1 MQGLWGGVIRFA
13 SVIQPVRCYPRPRL
27 VHSTSDVGH
36 VESLLRSGVV
46 IGILFA
52 VLCHDAS
59 LPASAEQHMM
69 QPRVPAEKLA
79 EARALTSPLSDSL
92 EMVER
97 GRGLYNGK
105 GTCFNCHGKD
115 GDGNGPVAAQ
125 LDPSP
130 RNFQHHGFWR
140 HRTEGEIFWVIKNGS
155 VGTSM
160 VGFGDQLT
168 DEEIWSI
175 IQYERSFAGEHG
187 PGMMG
192 HGSGMTGRGGRMGG
206 MEDRGPKGGMDGCE
220 GEHCGRR

>member
-1 MQGLWGGVIRFA
+1 MKPSMFPLLVVVVSLAIPTGAAERHMV
-13 SVIQPVRCYPRPRL
+13 QPL
-27 VHSTSDVGH
+27 
-36 VESLLRSGVV
+36 
-46 IGILFA
+46 
-52 VLCHDAS
+52 
-59 LPASAEQHMM
+59 
-69 QPRVPAEKLA
+69 VPADKLA
-79 EARALTSPLSDSL
+79 EARALTSPLPNSP
-92 EMVER
+92 EIVAQ
-97 GRGLYNGK
+97 GKALYHGK

-125 LDPSP
+125 LNPSP

-160 VGFGDQLT
+160 VGFVGQLT

-192 HGSGMTGRGGRMGG
+192 HGEGMGPMMGPGGGMGG
-206 MEDRGPKGGMDGCE
+206 MEHGGPRDGMGGCE
-220 GEHCGRR
+220 GEQCGR